1 MSILAFGERTLERSI
16 PMTRRAQVA
25 REVAVS
31 LVGAMLIALGAR
43 LSFYLPPNPV
53 PVTLSTLAVLT
64 LALTLGR
71 ARALRA
77 VSAYL
82 AAGATGLPVFAAG
95 GGLWY
100 FAGPTGGYLAGY
112 VLGAW
117 VTGTLTDRRWTNR
130 LGGSLVATLAG
141 TLAIFVPG
149 LLWLGTFVPTDRLLS
164 VGFWPFVPGGAVK
177 ALMAVTLAGTLR
189 RR

>member
-1 MSILAFGERTLERSI
+1 MSTLACGERTIERAM
-16 PMTRRAQVA
+16 PTTRRARLVREGAVA
-25 REVAVS
+25 
-31 LVGAMLIALGAR
+31 LLGAMFIALGAR
-43 LSFYLPPNPV
+43 VSFYLPPNPV

-71 ARALRA
+71 DRA
-77 VSAYL
+77 VSSVGAYL
-82 AAGATGLPVFAAG
+82 AAGAAGLPVFVAG

-100 FAGPTGGYLAGY
+100 IAGPTGGYLAGY

-117 VTGTLTDRRWTNR
+117 VAGTLSEGGRSGR
-130 LGGSLVATLAG
+130 LVPALGATLAG

-149 LLWLGTFVPTDRLLS
+149 LLWLATYVPADRLLS